1 MPIAPLHLQRLI
13 PAYAGSTWA
22 LAGIGWSRR
31 AHPRLRGEHS
41 RTWKMPPWRRGSSPL
56 TRGALRRLYYAMH
69 VRGLI
74 PAYAGSTARRVLLH
88 CAASAHPRLRGEHEV
103 RAEHVSGQWG
113 SSPLTRGARGVVV
126 DYPLASGLIP
136 AYAGSTEARRDA
148 PISSGAHPRLRGE
161 HYRSISAVKSSTGS
175 SPLTRGVLRVGW
187 HRRRIVGLIP
197 AYAGSTAGVSRW
209 CCMGWAH
216 PRLRGEHANPWGG
229 DVSAEGSSPLTRGAR
244 CCGNRR
250 ILLAGLI
257 PAYAGSTSVRTCV
270 TSRTWA
276 HPRLRG
282 EHLAAGHDIDRAY
295 GSSPL
300 TRGAPWWY
308 LAGHGRGGLIP
319 AYAGSTAANPV
330 PCRW

>member
-1 MPIAPLHLQRLI
+1 
-13 PAYAGSTWA
+13 
-22 LAGIGWSRR
+22 
-31 AHPRLRGEHS
+31 
-41 RTWKMPPWRRGSSPL
+41 MPPWRRGSSPL

-197 AYAGSTAGVSRW
+197 AYAGST
-209 CCMGWAH
+209 
-216 PRLRGEHANPWGG
+216 
-229 DVSAEGSSPLTRGAR
+229 
-244 CCGNRR
+244 
-250 ILLAGLI
+250 
-257 PAYAGSTSVRTCV
+257 SVRTCV

>member
-1 MPIAPLHLQRLI
+1 MVLSRCLARGSSPLTRGARGMPIAPLHLQRLI

-103 RAEHVSGQWG
+103 RAEYVSGQWG

-161 HYRSISAVKSSTGS
+161 HSVLDGIVGALWGS
-175 SPLTRGVLRVGW
+175 SPLTRGAPQGCHGGVVW
-187 HRRRIVGLIP
+187 VGLIP
-197 AYAGSTAGVSRW
+197 AYAGSTLTRGAATCPPR
-209 CCMGWAH
+209 AH
-216 PRLRGEHANPWGG
+216 PRLRGEHCSKSGSLP
-229 DVSAEGSSPLTRGAR
+229 VVTGSSPLTRGAR
-244 CCGNRR
+244 MSTEPPHPSQ
-250 ILLAGLI
+250 GLI
-257 PAYAGSTSVRTCV
+257 PAYAGSTRC
-270 TSRTWA
+270 
-276 HPRLRG
+276 RG
-282 EHLAAGHDIDRAY
+282 RCWMG
-295 GSSPL
+295 
-300 TRGAPWWY
+300 
-308 LAGHGRGGLIP
+308 
-319 AYAGSTAANPV
+319 
-330 PCRW
+330 